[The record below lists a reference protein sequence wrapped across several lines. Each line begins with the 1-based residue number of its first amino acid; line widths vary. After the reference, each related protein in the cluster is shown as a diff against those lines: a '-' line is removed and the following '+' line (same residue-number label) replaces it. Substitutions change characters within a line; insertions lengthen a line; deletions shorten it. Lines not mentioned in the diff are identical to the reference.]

1 MTSESSTTA
10 SNLSVAVTTD
20 EVTHRSGEVGSKDNE
35 LIFRGVVLV
44 LGVLG
49 TAANGMVLYA
59 LVASK
64 QHKKHI
70 LIFNQNALDLFSSI
84 FCRCNIWPILVVPQY
99 SMMFSTTWYWSP
111 ACTVIYRSAIV
122 YHHGIGILY
131 YYSEIP

>member
-99 SMMFSTTWYWSP
+99 SMMFSTT
-111 ACTVIYRSAIV
+111 
-122 YHHGIGILY
+122 
-131 YYSEIP
+131 